1 MSKDPDDLPPQAGQ
15 GHPLPRVPR
24 FQRFLN
30 PFQHFATQVGQG
42 HHLRCRGRCR
52 GWARTGRRRLL
63 SRTGRLGGRPPR
75 RRPTRSLPFALVL
88 AALLQRRR
96 PSPPL
101 LPRPPRLPA
110 PRRAHLLPRPG
121 PRLRMKPTPAL
132 RAPSTRSM
140 RGPAHPFRSHATAA
154 PAVEA
159 PPAPPPRHR
168 RTHLLAIGRW
178 RPEGPGGSARRR
190 QVGQLLTATKV
201 DPATTVSRCSK
212 WAILNPA
219 GGPCAGLRRSL
230 ERLHAVSTRSPGQRW
245 TPGCLGDNR
254 AFGEA
259 RICEVRRGL
268 RAKGE
273 RGERVSSPR
282 SHCSKQLL
290 LARLPLGRRADLG
303 QLFVARSARRTCAR
317 FLAGS
322 RATLACRSTA
332 RTRCVTASVPA

>member
-30 PFQHFATQVGQG
+30 LLQHLATQVGQG
-42 HHLRCRGRCR
+42 HHLRCRCRCRCRCR

-110 PRRAHLLPRPG
+110 PRRAHLLPRTG

-140 RGPAHPFRSHATAA
+140 RGPAHPFRFHAIAA

-190 QVGQLLTATKV
+190 QVGPLLTA
-201 DPATTVSRCSK
+201 P
-212 WAILNPA
+212 
-219 GGPCAGLRRSL
+219 
-230 ERLHAVSTRSPGQRW
+230 SPP
-245 TPGCLGDNR
+245 TPTGC
-254 AFGEA
+254 
-259 RICEVRRGL
+259 
-268 RAKGE
+268 
-273 RGERVSSPR
+273 SSPR
-282 SHCSKQLL
+282 ASGARADQGANSPRPTSDRTAPLEVSRAELRSAVCTARISRKVNLTLCRRSKKI
-290 LARLPLGRRADLG
+290 RRAMGREGPPLKSHG
-303 QLFVARSARRTCAR
+303 LAVTTNRQGVKAGTRVAH
-317 FLAGS
+317 
-322 RATLACRSTA
+322 
-332 RTRCVTASVPA
+332 VAS